1 MGRFNL
7 YTGISRE
14 RFFVK
19 SYNKTDTDFTSNRP
33 LHGNWGSAC
42 SFTGQN
48 AKVC

>member
-33 LHGNWGSAC
+33 LHGNWVVHAPLQG
-42 SFTGQN
+42 
-48 AKVC
+48 KMP

>member
-33 LHGNWGSAC
+33 FMVTGVLHALLRG
-42 SFTGQN
+42 
-48 AKVC
+48 KMP